1 MQPWL
6 WLVFSMKLAALWSS
20 SALIQ
25 TPPFLLVQTNGTAK
39 ISCEIKSNSKS
50 AVIYWLREHQD
61 PTKGKH
67 FEFLASW
74 SSSKG
79 VTYGEREKK
88 NIIPSTGPSLSI
100 MNVKPEDSDFY
111 FCATVG
117 SPKMV
122 FGSGTN
128 LTVVDVLPTTAPI
141 KKTTPKMKKK
151 QCPLPKPK
159 TQKGLTCSLITLS
172 LLVACILVLLVS
184 LGVAVHFHC
193 VRRRAR
199 IHFMK
204 QFHK

>member
-6 WLVFSMKLAALWSS
+6 WLVFSVKLAALWSS

-25 TPPFLLVQTNGTAK
+25 TPPSLLVQTNHTAK
-39 ISCEIKSNSKS
+39 MFCEVKSFSKS
-50 AVIYWLREHQD
+50 TVIYWLREHSRTS
-61 PTKGKH
+61 TKDKQ

-88 NIIPSTGPSLSI
+88 DIIPSTGPSLSI

-111 FCATVG
+111 FCAAVG

-122 FGSGTN
+122 FGTGTK
-128 LTVVDVLPTTAPI
+128 LTVVDVLPTTAPT
-141 KKTTPKMKKK
+141 KKTNPKTKKK
-151 QCPLPKPK
+151 QCPLPNPK
-159 TQKGLTCSLITLS
+159 IQKGLTCSLITLS

-199 IHFMK
+199 IRFMK
-204 QFHK
+204 Q

>member
-25 TPPFLLVQTNGTAK
+25 TPSSLLVQTNHMAK
-39 ISCEIKSNSKS
+39 MSCEDKSVSKLTS
-50 AVIYWLREHQD
+50 IYWLREHQD
-61 PTKGKH
+61 PTKDKY

-79 VTYGEREKK
+79 VLYGEGMNKK
-88 NIIPSTGPSLSI
+88 NISLSSESSRPFLSI
-100 MNVKPEDSDFY
+100 MNVKPEDSGFY
-111 FCATVG
+111 FCAMVG
-117 SPKMV
+117 SPKLV
-122 FGSGTN
+122 FGTGTK
-128 LTVVDVLPTTAPI
+128 LTV
-141 KKTTPKMKKK
+141 
-151 QCPLPKPK
+151 
-159 TQKGLTCSLITLS
+159 GLTCSIITVG

-184 LGVAVHFHC
+184 LGLAIHFYC

-199 IHFMK
+199 IRFMK